1 MSGNFTQRGECASF
15 DKYARAEAA
24 VRCGADLVLEL
35 PFPWS
40 SSGAEFFALGG
51 VSVAL
56 GAGTAGFV
64 YGSESGDISVA
75 ENVSRV
81 RFTDDY
87 RTILDESDG
96 DSVGAAAVH
105 AEAMK
110 KLGLDPGPNDKLA
123 SFYMDAVRNAG
134 FSADFKAVK
143 RIPTDGDRH
152 VSASDIRELIRSGD
166 REAGE
171 RLIAPEALPAYKKD
185 GVLRG
190 NVAKLDD
197 ILFTYFRL
205 FAPVMAESVFDAG
218 GGVYERLCRA
228 AKDAGSGEEFFA
240 LAANKKHTNA
250 RLRRAA
256 LFSVLG
262 VTKDDVASKPRF
274 TFLLAANERGRKIL
288 SGMNGVF
295 PVLTKPSDASGLDG
309 TAKRQ
314 YALSCRADE
323 LFAACCDP
331 SVPAGEFLKKTP
343 YIEKNG

>member
-24 VRCGADLVLEL
+24 LRCGADLVLEL

-40 SSGAEFFALGG
+40 SAGAEFFALGG

-56 GAGTAGFV
+56 DVGASGFV
-64 YGSESGDISVA
+64 YGSESGDASVA
-75 ENVSRV
+75 EKISRA
-81 RFTDDY
+81 RSTDEY

-152 VSASDIRELIRSGD
+152 VSASDIRDLIRSGD

-171 RLIAPEALPAYKKD
+171 RFIAPEALPAYKKD
-185 GVLRG
+185 GALRG

-197 ILFTYFRL
+197 IFFTYFRL
-205 FAPVMAESVFDAG
+205 FAPEKAESVFDAG
-218 GGVYERLCRA
+218 GGVYERLCRS
-228 AKDAGSGEEFFA
+228 AKDAGSGEEFFR

-262 VTKDDVASKPRF
+262 VTKDDVASRPRF

-288 SGMNGVF
+288 SCINGF
-295 PVLTKPSDASGLDG
+295 LRILTKPSDASGLDG

-331 SVPAGEFLKKTP
+331 SVPAGEFLKRTP